1 MYGCLV
7 RVDNIKVQ
15 NFGGLKSRL
24 ESLKKKDERQHGL
37 I

>member
-7 RVDNIKVQ
+7 CVDNIKVQ
-15 NFGGLKSRL
+15 NFGCLKSRL
-24 ESLKKKDERQHGL
+24 ESLKKRDECQHGL